1 MHFSLHPV
9 HNHVVN
15 VSGAFVCRETALE
28 INSIVFLNHSAM

>member
-9 HNHVVN
+9 HVVN

-28 INSIVFLNHSAM
+28 INSIVFLNRSAM